1 VLQHIKQNG
10 LASVGAVALFS
21 GVLLMEQALA
31 DSPDRYVPN
40 SALPPAV
47 AASSQTSATGD
58 AGAIQ
63 ALLARQTKPVQGRT
77 SLDIIAPQA
86 QAHVD
91 YALNLAERGA
101 VQSAQAEFIA
111 ALDLVADALDA
122 DTGNAARAHAR
133 AAKAGLTALRETKDF
148 VPSDTPHD
156 IEINLSQLA
165 TTHQTPVLKKVDT
178 RGMSRAEALQRY
190 HTYAT
195 QQLTFAGG
203 RSSIASSALYGLGRA
218 ETVTTAG
225 ASTRNPLGS
234 PNAMAFYQAAL
245 QVDPQNY
252 MASNELGV
260 LMARYGDLEGAGA
273 QFTHSISVKPQAE
286 TWHNLATVY
295 RRMGQPES
303 ANRADQEREK
313 LLAAQRNQPETAVNA
328 ADLAARPTVK
338 WVDAE
343 TFAASSTPYEYD
355 KPTGNSKSSIAVA
368 QKDSLG
374 KRLIS
379 KLTPW
384 SKTDKAQTAS
394 TTDTAQPSQK
404 PDSAQGSDAEGR
416 SLFK

>member
-1 VLQHIKQNG
+1 VLQGIKQNR
-10 LASVGAVALFS
+10 LTAVRVVALL
-21 GVLLMEQALA
+21 G
-31 DSPDRYVPN
+31 
-40 SALPPAV
+40 
-47 AASSQTSATGD
+47 AASLIGQASAGFPNLNGFSSSQPQSAVMASGQTASGTNV
-58 AGAIQ
+58 AVQ
-63 ALLARQTKPVQGRT
+63 TTPARQQISAPRT

-111 ALDLVADALDA
+111 ALDLISDALDA

-148 VPSDTPHD
+148 VPADTPHD
-156 IEINLSQLA
+156 IEINLAQLA
-165 TTHQTPVLKKVDT
+165 STHQTPVLKHIDT
-178 RGMSRAEALQRY
+178 RGMPRAEALQRY
-190 HTYAT
+190 HSYAT
-195 QQLTFAGG
+195 QQLAFAGG
-203 RSSIASSALYGLGRA
+203 HSSIASSALYGLGRA

-260 LMARYGDLEGAGA
+260 LMARYGDLEGAGL
-273 QFTHSISVKPQAE
+273 QFAHSISVKPQVE

-295 RRMGQPES
+295 RRMGQTE
-303 ANRADQEREK
+303 RADQADQQREK
-313 LLAAQRNQPETAVNA
+313 LLAAQRAQPDTPMNA

-343 TFAASSTPYEYD
+343 TFAASSTPYEFD
-355 KPTGNSKSSIAVA
+355 KPTGNSKNAVAVA

-384 SKTDKAQTAS
+384 SKADKPPNAASDAAQQS
-394 TTDTAQPSQK
+394 EK
-404 PDSAQGSDAEGR
+404 PDPSRGNDAEGR